1 MKKFFLTAAVLVAAV
16 TTMSAQKQGEFTV
29 GGNLGVSGGSS
40 STTISA
46 AGQSE
51 TTKTP
56 GTTSFLLAPQFSYFV
71 IDNLEVSA
79 GLEYDMSKEFYDNH
93 NNKNY
98 FYTTHI
104 AMFTIGAN
112 YYIPLIEDKLF
123 YTPGLQ
129 FGFGGGSVVSPDY
142 NYDSDSY
149 GNTTT
154 KLPFAFGFSADLG
167 KFEFKPV
174 DFLGVSVNL
183 LDFTVLYNTVE
194 TGLNDITAG
203 MTNFAAGFNYGI
215 TAGVKYYF

>member
-46 AGQSE
+46 AGQPE

-98 FYTTHI
+98 FSTTHI

-129 FGFGGGSVVSPDY
+129 FGFGGGLFKGVQ
-142 NYDSDSY
+142 
-149 GNTTT
+149 
-154 KLPFAFGFSADLG
+154 FG
-167 KFEFKPV
+167 E
-174 DFLGVSVNL
+174 LGVKIEL
-183 LDFTVLYNTVE
+183 LPGVLEIGLEGLETFVE
-194 TGLNDITAG
+194 HMIKRSLR
-203 MTNFAAGFNYGI
+203 GFG
-215 TAGVKYYF
+215 TLRRGHRRF